1 MSAGPIDAN
10 HAQTAM
16 ATIQLVGELG
26 ADRVTVADVM
36 RHLGVTRAA
45 MKRRCPTEEELWRI
59 TIGFITQHMS
69 ESWNNRI
76 RGNLPPKER
85 LQSLLMSQIE
95 LITGTPA
102 LRDILFSRRLKQNH
116 TVISHELRNATTR
129 FQQLLADTVAEGRA
143 VGDFPGELDP
153 DMVARRIMELLQAV
167 MLSWSLALQPDITL
181 DEIWARLDALL
192 GRAVQ
197 QQNTTSIR
205 DEASRQDAGSH
216 LEER

>member
-10 HAQTAM
+10 HAQTAI

-26 ADRVTVADVM
+26 ADRVTVANVTK
-36 RHLGVTRAA
+36 HLGITRAA
-45 MKRRCPTEEELWRI
+45 MKRQCETEEELWRI
-59 TIGFITQHMS
+59 TIGFITHHMS

-85 LQSLLMSQIE
+85 LQSLLTSQIE

-129 FQQLLADTVAEGRA
+129 FQQLLADIVAEGKA
-143 VGDFPGELDP
+143 AGDFSDELDP
-153 DMVARRIMELLQAV
+153 DIVAREIMELLQAV
-167 MLSWSLALQPDITL
+167 VMSWSLALKSDIVL

-192 GRAVQ
+192 GCAVK
-197 QQNTTSIR
+197 QQNTSLDC
-205 DEASRQDAGSH
+205 DEMASRHDNRS
-216 LEER
+216 LKWK